1 VFNLNRIF
9 EIKFLIATVAAL
21 SLSGCVSN
29 QAVQTVQAGDYQ
41 KSCDALQFDLAQ
53 MGANFEDAKDDSGLT
68 GKNVGLAV
76 VFWPGIIVN
85 EVRSNKNQDSI
96 SDRVN
101 HLTGLYTSKCLGDK
115 EEI

>member
-1 VFNLNRIF
+1 
-9 EIKFLIATVAAL
+9 
-21 SLSGCVSN
+21 
-29 QAVQTVQAGDYQ
+29 
-41 KSCDALQFDLAQ
+41 

-76 VFWPGIIVN
+76 VFWPGIVVN

-115 EEI
+115 EAK